1 MIALF
6 FPFLK
11 VMELKGGLHKLGIEA
26 IKSNLSNFISILNI
40 LIRLSK
46 ILNSFL
52 SLYFS
57 LLNSK
62 LFFNLQ

>member
-46 ILNSFL
+46 RLNCSL
-52 SLYFS
+52 NLYFS

-62 LFFNLQ
+62 LLLKLQ